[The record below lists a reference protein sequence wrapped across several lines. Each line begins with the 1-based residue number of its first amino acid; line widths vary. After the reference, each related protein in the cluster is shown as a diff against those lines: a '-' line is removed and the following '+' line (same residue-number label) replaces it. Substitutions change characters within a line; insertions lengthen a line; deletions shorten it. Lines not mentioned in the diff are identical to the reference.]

1 MIDNLEDDYNSVK
14 AELSVRDNAIQ
25 SGDTE
30 IKLQS
35 ADNAS
40 LLDDYNDIKAEQLNL
55 SVLSAFK
62 KNPEESAKIY
72 SIAKA
77 KNLPIDYVERN
88 LEKVSRPDIS
98 SLPPAVA
105 DLMRDRQ
112 KAAISHDDIDNLSW
126 WESSINELGNLGETG
141 KAGLFSLSSAGYSLL
156 GQAAKLNEVTFP
168 GNVIGPLS
176 EKLFDFNPV
185 TQATDYMM
193 GLSADQRVK
202 AELSMPAPEET
213 AMHPAVLGGVKSVV
227 MNVPALA
234 AGVAARSPTVA
245 LNAMMGNVYGDS
257 YLTAKQSG
265 LSEAESIIYSSNH
278 AIAERAM
285 EGISMFKLFEDMK
298 LGTGF
303 VKTIA
308 TQMALEIPTEQVT
321 TIWQDAIDWAVLN
334 PDKTVNEFMAERP
347 DAAVNTLIS
356 TVVATGIQGSAM
368 HGIGRL
374 GRERDSDQL
383 QAMADQA
390 NASLLNQRAPDI
402 FAEFIQRASE
412 EGGAPENVYIDAKEA
427 RVLMQ
432 SMSQD
437 RAYNLISEQVA
448 DAEAVGGDI
457 VIPVGEFASTVA
469 TSSNFEILKNSLR
482 LSPEQLTESQREGQ
496 PERIASMLLEANK
509 NVELKTRAVQI
520 HNEITQQLIDTG
532 RMNRDTAKASASII
546 PAYVVSISSRS
557 GLSVDEVYGMMGLSI
572 KGADSSSSS
581 TSLEQKS
588 LAEWDAMLREL
599 DYSESKTTQSKN
611 DETEFLSNAPAGTR
625 HTDESPLL
633 KRIRRSS
640 DQAFDELGG
649 SPEAGRVGKT
659 RLGQFTGYRTQA
671 DIIEPDSI
679 HPDGRLEVHVFGKEQ
694 DQQNLSEEPA
704 LTFVV
709 SKNGELSV
717 NGPTGETFQKFK
729 EAGWA
734 QDATGKG
741 GEVQDG
747 WTALT
752 TKDGKPIP
760 LSELSPLIADVHARV
775 RAWRGE
781 GKVGLHWSRST
792 GATGEVAGGRKTS
805 VFFQSEP
812 LPESIRKGAEM
823 RTTKNSN
830 GDYISNST
838 QSINDFWNYFRS
850 SKVVDEKGAP
860 LVVYSGTPADLTAKN
875 FSFDYSRIG
884 TNGRV
889 EGAGFY
895 FTANK
900 KIASGYG
907 NVISAYL
914 SIQKP
919 MPYDHA
925 AFKNPIVKKIIK
937 EIAKLESKASGQ
949 GIGDGFLSNFGDVN
963 YEGLDSVINN
973 AAELISKDS
982 TALDQISGIVGSGVS
997 PEFVNRAVES
1007 ITGFDGVIAKGFE
1020 NAGAESNMI
1029 YVAFFPEQVKSVEN
1043 VGSFDPSNTNVFEQ
1057 NTGENRG
1064 SFDPKSGILRLTQA
1078 SDASTFFH
1086 EAGHLFLEMEA
1097 KLFNHPDATEQMKA
1111 DGQVILDW
1119 LGISSFESL
1128 QDYETNPVS
1137 REAHEKFARGFELY
1151 IAEGKAPSIELK
1163 VVFRRFAA
1171 WMKQVYRDLININV
1185 ELNDD
1190 VRAVMDRMLATD
1202 EQIARVA
1209 NDFKPLF
1216 ESAED
1221 AGMTQAEFNA
1231 YTIESSPD
1239 SAKEDLMKKM
1249 MTQLKREYTKWW
1261 KDEALVVAGKVR
1273 KELIK
1278 TPLYSALAYMRS
1290 GGTTKE
1296 ARALAADIE
1305 NLEEQLRKLTKN
1317 NLTVKQAIARAGG
1330 INRKAA
1336 IDNGI
1341 DTEIVKSRFASKG
1354 KSLFPATG
1362 GLTFDG
1368 IAELLNQEGYSLDEN
1383 GALNFVSDALS
1394 SDKFINQDVEAQAQ
1408 NLASEISVKS
1418 AQLGG
1423 FGKNRLNRDDV
1434 DTHFFGDIPSKF
1446 IGLTS
1451 ANGISADEMAAM
1463 HDFASGSELLDL
1475 INVSPSFSAKVKELT
1490 ALTMQQKHGDIL
1502 TDGTIREEAEKA
1514 VRGAAHAK
1522 MLIAELSALSRK
1534 TKTPAIDREAMK
1546 QYAKEVIGKMAFS
1559 KIRPAQY
1566 RSAEIRAAREAA
1578 TLKAK
1583 GDLVGAQKAKAQ
1595 ELINFYLSREA
1606 TATKEKA
1613 DANRKYMQAILARKY
1628 NTNDVNPDYVTQMQ
1642 ALARLYDFRKNP
1654 QNQDSARV
1662 VLRSIGEWIT
1672 AQSLV
1677 EESGYYPT
1685 VIDPI
1690 LSLVNAAKINDKLGT
1705 IEIPSYRD
1713 MTAEEI
1719 QGVADQAKNL
1729 RYIGGLL
1736 SENAK
1741 NVLKLES
1748 EMVGESIRE
1757 NGKGLAAAIPEEIT
1771 RRDQRMSAL
1780 REFGQ
1785 DHIRL
1790 ANQIEEMDGFKK
1802 FGPLFESL
1810 YQDIIDSTNKELKLK
1825 RHAFDNL
1832 RAALSG
1838 LKVTD
1843 LGQGKDEKTIMR
1855 ESGETLTLS
1864 RRARIVFGLYWGSPE
1879 GREAI
1884 KLGHNMTDN
1893 DAQKMLDLLEDKDLD
1908 AIEGIWKTNE
1918 VHWPEVSRI
1927 NQKLKGVT
1935 LPKVEHIPY
1944 ESNGRKLPGGYL
1956 RLFYKYDKR
1965 DSVRDIKAEDLL
1977 MTRTGNRLARN
1988 TKNGSRNERVGSGGR
2003 KVSWDFNNVFVA
2015 LDETI
2020 HDIAFAETA
2029 SKASRFIRSN
2039 AVLSAISD
2047 VYGKEKYESIL
2058 SSLSGII
2065 AGNTSISHPISGFL
2079 QHFRVAQTYAFLGYS
2094 IRNLVQQPLAYFNVF
2109 GKAVTSF
2116 DGYGEVKVMAEVAKF
2131 AMSPKETIEFVQA
2144 KSEFIINRTSV
2155 VNAETAAVR
2164 QRFSYGTIAGGW
2176 WETYK
2181 NHAFATQTL
2190 GDMIVVY
2197 PAWMAAYNE
2206 GLKKFANEKKA
2217 VTFADEFVSST
2228 VGSGLIKDM
2237 APLLQGGGKV
2247 GQAIGSEQLK
2257 AITFMGSFFNVNL
2270 NLMTESFKRSEYLTM
2285 MGRKTVPSSADFYR
2299 QMMWY
2304 VTVPAIIGALIV
2316 GNGPDEEDENFFG
2329 WAAKEMAAYS
2339 LSSIF
2344 FIRDIVSMARG
2355 FGPSSSYSR
2364 AADAAKKLAEE
2375 GYKIYEDEKDVDAK
2389 TAGKIL
2395 RASGMLFPIPGS
2407 GSGARALEE
2416 VGSDE
2421 EFNPYKALVTG
2432 ANK

>member
-25 SGDTE
+25 SGDTA

-55 SVLSAFK
+55 SALSAFK

-88 LEKVSRPDIS
+88 LDKVSRPDIS

-112 KAAISHDDIDNLSW
+112 KAAIAHDDLDNLSW

-156 GQAAKLNEVTFP
+156 GQAAKVNEVTFP

-176 EKLFDFNPV
+176 EKLFNFNPV

-265 LSEAESIIYSSNH
+265 LSEAESIIYSSNQ

-427 RVLMQ
+427 RALMQ

-469 TSSNFEILKNSLR
+469 TSNNFEILKNSLR

-509 NVELKTRAVQI
+509 NVELKARAVQI

-532 RMNRDTAKASASII
+532 RMNRDTAKASSSII
-546 PAYVVSISSRS
+546 PAYVVSMSSRS

-599 DYSESKTTQSKN
+599 DYSESKATQSKN

-640 DQAFDELGG
+640 DQAYNELGG

-659 RLGQFTGYRTQA
+659 RLGQFTEYRTQA

-752 TKDGKPIP
+752 TKNGKPIP

-781 GKVGLHWSRST
+781 DKVGLHWSRST
-792 GATGEVAGGRKTS
+792 GATGEVSGGRKTA
-805 VFFQSEP
+805 VFFQHGD
-812 LPESIRKGAEM
+812 ES
-823 RTTKNSN
+823 
-830 GDYISNST
+830 
-838 QSINDFWNYFRS
+838 Q
-850 SKVVDEKGAP
+850 
-860 LVVYSGTPADLTAKN
+860 
-875 FSFDYSRIG
+875 
-884 TNGRV
+884 
-889 EGAGFY
+889 
-895 FTANK
+895 
-900 KIASGYG
+900 
-907 NVISAYL
+907 
-914 SIQKP
+914 
-919 MPYDHA
+919 
-925 AFKNPIVKKIIK
+925 
-937 EIAKLESKASGQ
+937 
-949 GIGDGFLSNFGDVN
+949 
-963 YEGLDSVINN
+963 
-973 AAELISKDS
+973 
-982 TALDQISGIVGSGVS
+982 
-997 PEFVNRAVES
+997 
-1007 ITGFDGVIAKGFE
+1007 
-1020 NAGAESNMI
+1020 
-1029 YVAFFPEQVKSVEN
+1029 
-1043 VGSFDPSNTNVFEQ
+1043 
-1057 NTGENRG
+1057 GENRG

-1097 KLFNHPDATEQMKA
+1097 KLFNHPNATEQMKA

-1119 LGISSFESL
+1119 LGIPSFESL

-1163 VVFRRFAA
+1163 VAFRRFAA

-1231 YTIESSPD
+1231 YTIESSPE

-1249 MTQLKREYTKWW
+1249 MAQLKREYTKWW
-1261 KDEALVVAGKVR
+1261 KDEALVVAGKIR

-1278 TPLYSALAYMRS
+1278 TPLYSALS
-1290 GGTTKE
+1290 SIQSEETKINKS
-1296 ARALAADIE
+1296 AAESHFDGVIPKKFSRLISE
-1305 NLEEQLRKLTKN
+1305 
-1317 NLTVKQAIARAGG
+1317 
-1330 INRKAA
+1330 
-1336 IDNGI
+1336 NGI
-1341 DTEIVKSRFASKG
+1341 T
-1354 KSLFPATG
+1354 
-1362 GLTFDG
+1362 
-1368 IAELLNQEGYSLDEN
+1368 
-1383 GALNFVSDALS
+1383 
-1394 SDKFINQDVEAQAQ
+1394 
-1408 NLASEISVKS
+1408 
-1418 AQLGG
+1418 
-1423 FGKNRLNRDDV
+1423 
-1434 DTHFFGDIPSKF
+1434 
-1446 IGLTS
+1446 
-1451 ANGISADEMAAM
+1451 ADEMAAM
-1463 HDFASGSELLDL
+1463 HGLASGSELLDL
-1475 INVSPSFSAKVKELT
+1475 INISPSFNAKVKELT
-1490 ALTMQQKHGDIL
+1490 ALEMQQKHGDIL

-1566 RSAEIRAAREAA
+1566 RSAEIRAARDAA

-1583 GDLVGAQKAKAQ
+1583 GDLVGAQKAKTQ

-1613 DANRKYMQAILARKY
+1613 DANRKYMQAILVRKY
-1628 NTNDVNPDYVTQMQ
+1628 NTNEVNPDYVTQMQ

-1654 QNQDSARV
+1654 QSQDSARI

-1748 EMVGESIRE
+1748 ERVGESIRE

-1935 LPKVEHIPY
+1935 LPKVEHISY

-2131 AMSPKETIEFVQA
+2131 AMSPKETIEFVRS

-2164 QRFSYGTIAGGW
+2164 QRFSYGTMAGGW

-2206 GLKKFANEKKA
+2206 GLKKYADEKKA

-2270 NLMTESFKRSEYLTM
+2270 NLMTESFKRSEYLTI

-2364 AADAAKKLAEE
+2364 AAEAAKKLAEE